1 MIVNVSRVCVARME
15 IASLVTQLASDVR
28 QQHLA
33 MNKDRL
39 RNDAAKGMLDHVKSF
54 SA

>member
-15 IASLVTQLASDVR
+15 IASLVSQLASDVR
-28 QQHLA
+28 QHLA